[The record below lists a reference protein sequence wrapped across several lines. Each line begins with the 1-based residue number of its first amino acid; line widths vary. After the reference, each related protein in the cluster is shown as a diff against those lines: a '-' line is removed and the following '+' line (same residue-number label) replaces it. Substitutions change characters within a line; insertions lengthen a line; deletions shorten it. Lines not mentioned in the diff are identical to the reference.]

1 MTQIPQMGADPPARC
16 RGTLRG
22 SDAKP
27 EPLPVR
33 SLTAGRGPQRQHG
46 APSRGAAAAP
56 LRARPGRPWMTSGA
70 AGSRLRR
77 AHAGG
82 VGTHLCNR
90 LDHRQGPGAQGSKA
104 KGGGAASASS
114 VDRFQ
119 AEAGR

>member
-1 MTQIPQMGADPPARC
+1 MSSFVVFVVFVVKGFPIIGQAQPQPFKIKSGTTDDAD
-16 RGTLRG
+16 
-22 SDAKP
+22 S
-27 EPLPVR
+27 
-33 SLTAGRGPQRQHG
+33 
-46 APSRGAAAAP
+46 
-56 LRARPGRPWMTSGA
+56 A

-104 KGGGAASASS
+104 KSGGAASASS